1 MNFPLHIF
9 FNDIIQG
16 YRAAILKKKFLWL
29 LASYMVWL
37 LISIMKRCAE
47 RCALQLYQ
55 TSLRKSKTV
64 ILEQFI
70 DPYSGRLVENITI
83 TFSPDFQSVFNK
95 KTFMLYFGQTELYSS
110 LLERFTGI

>member
-1 MNFPLHIF
+1 
-9 FNDIIQG
+9 
-16 YRAAILKKKFLWL
+16 
-29 LASYMVWL
+29 MVVGL

-83 TFSPDFQSVFNK
+83 TWLYSPDFQSVFNK